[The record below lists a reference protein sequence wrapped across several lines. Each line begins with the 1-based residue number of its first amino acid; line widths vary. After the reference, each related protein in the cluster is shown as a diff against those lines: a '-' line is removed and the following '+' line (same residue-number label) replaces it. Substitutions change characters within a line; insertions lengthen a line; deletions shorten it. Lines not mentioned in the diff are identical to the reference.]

1 MLKITFVLGCVYA
14 SAIQLPEVTVETRIA
29 EAYAAVASGAVK
41 EAIIE
46 PAEPAEQC
54 DKAEAETAAN
64 DCPQATAEA
73 DAAMCQPVQV
83 QQAAK

>member
-46 PAEPAEQC
+46 PAEQC